1 MQLEALGIPSML
13 IVTEPFLPIVAS
25 FAPTV
30 GMAGYPATV
39 TVPHPV
45 SSLDDTELKKLASAV
60 IDSAV
65 AALTV

>member
-1 MQLEALGIPSML
+1 ML

-30 GMAGYPATV
+30 GMADYPAAV

-45 SSLDDTELKKLASAV
+45 ASLDDADLKKLASAV

-65 AALTV
+65 ARLTV